1 MKQSDRRHQGH
12 LRRSGPGCKQPQT
25 AVCYCC
31 ACVFSSSFLPVQNVH
46 CAFNLKQKRTSLRI
60 FLDFLSNLSRFQTL
74 TSLSKN
80 PSQKLWTQGKIGWKP
95 VTGSTPTFSFP
106 GLADSSQWVDDEGNT
121 PVILPSQTHSFGLH
135 TSCDTK
141 KQKKKKRADKESDRK
156 QRVTEFNK
164 VQQGRKDCTSGEKQL
179 AFTTSADFNAFTPP
193 PPSPPFYQRL
203 HSSADS
209 PKGEHR
215 RRRSFPR
222 FLFECW
228 PRTAT
233 ICANVHEA
241 LRHLPAVNIRPGS
254 RSLADN
260 SQLPNWLRLFSFGG
274 YKCSFA
280 RR

>member
-1 MKQSDRRHQGH
+1 MKTCDW
-12 LRRSGPGCKQPQT
+12 
-25 AVCYCC
+25 
-31 ACVFSSSFLPVQNVH
+31 
-46 CAFNLKQKRTSLRI
+46 FNP
-60 FLDFLSNLSRFQTL
+60 NLSF
-74 TSLSKN
+74 S
-80 PSQKLWTQGKIGWKP
+80 WFGWFIS
-95 VTGSTPTFSFP
+95 VGRWW
-106 GLADSSQWVDDEGNT
+106 GQR
-121 PVILPSQTHSFGLH
+121 
-135 TSCDTK
+135 SCDITVTNTFFWPPHQLRDK
-141 KQKKKKRADKESDRK
+141 EAKKKKKRADKESDRK

-179 AFTTSADFNAFTPP
+179 AFTTSADLNAFTPP

-254 RSLADN
+254 RSLSDN

-280 RR
+280 QR

>member
-1 MKQSDRRHQGH
+1 MS
-12 LRRSGPGCKQPQT
+12 
-25 AVCYCC
+25 
-31 ACVFSSSFLPVQNVH
+31 
-46 CAFNLKQKRTSLRI
+46 
-60 FLDFLSNLSRFQTL
+60 
-74 TSLSKN
+74 
-80 PSQKLWTQGKIGWKP
+80 
-95 VTGSTPTFSFP
+95 GSTPTFPFP
-106 GLADSSQWVDDEGNT
+106 GLGDSSRWLDDESNA

-135 TSCDTK
+135 TSCETK
-141 KQKKKKRADKESDRK
+141 KQKKKADKESDGK

-179 AFTTSADFNAFTPP
+179 AFTTSADLNAFTPP

-203 HSSADS
+203 HSSTDS

-241 LRHLPAVNIRPGS
+241 LRHLPRRKYQAGLPL
-254 RSLADN
+254 SL
-260 SQLPNWLRLFSFGG
+260 R
-274 YKCSFA
+274 
-280 RR
+280 